1 PRARAGPPSRV
12 PRPRGGER
20 FRVPDAGSRGG
31 ETTRPTDPTRV
42 RGRPP
47 PAVRRR
53 LVRRGHGRLRCP
65 QPGRTRRGPRR
76 DGASAQARRPV
87 GRAGVHYSDLATV
100 PRPLLLLLPPHPPA
114 DRADDLEAR
123 LRLRLP

>member
-1 PRARAGPPSRV
+1 
-12 PRPRGGER
+12 
-20 FRVPDAGSRGG
+20 
-31 ETTRPTDPTRV
+31 
-42 RGRPP
+42 
-47 PAVRRR
+47 
-53 LVRRGHGRLRCP
+53 
-65 QPGRTRRGPRR
+65 GPRR

-123 LRLRLP
+123 LRLRLPPCLCASLSGAGRAGEADGVCRLPLGRLAAPHGWDRGAPSRGAGMIGVLANALVSAFVVCCIASAGLQIVA